1 MAMGSVFGSEKFEIA
16 IKTPIF
22 KVGGDNAIIK
32 PMNLL
37 KQELNEIIDLN
48 QVDKSVSIEENQ
60 RGVIIRILDDVLFVS
75 GDAELSDKAKS
86 ILSLIAGII
95 KKLPNDIRVEGHTDN
110 VQISS
115 ARFPSNWHLSI
126 TRALNTAY
134 YLINTE
140 KIDPDKVSV
149 VGYSEYS
156 PIADNSTPE
165 GREKNRRVDIIVIKN
180 AE

>member
-1 MAMGSVFGSEKFEIA
+1 
-16 IKTPIF
+16 
-22 KVGGDNAIIK
+22 
-32 PMNLL
+32 MNFL

-60 RGVIIRILDDVLFVS
+60 RGVIIRILDDVLFAS

-110 VQISS
+110 VQINS

-134 YLINTE
+134 YLIKTE
-140 KIDPDKVSV
+140 NIDPDKVSV
-149 VGYSEYS
+149 VGYSEYN

-165 GREKNRRVDIIVIKN
+165 GRKKNRRVDIIVIKN
-180 AE
+180 TE